1 MSIPR
6 PSPAAMSAQAPAE
19 MGWRQTFASLRIPGY
34 SWYFGGSISMF
45 FGVQM
50 MIVLRGALVVD
61 LTDSEAALGLIM
73 ASVALPWLVLSP
85 IGGVVADRMDKRS
98 LLLLTQASATL
109 VNLVNTVLIATG
121 VIEYWHLLILST
133 LSGGIFAFNMP
144 GRQAM
149 VPELVGKERLMNA
162 ISLMTGGMNVS
173 RIVAPALG
181 GILVEPIGFGGSFA
195 VLTGFYALSV
205 VALWQ
210 VPSTGAVA
218 RTTEFTFTR
227 DLVEGFQYVR
237 RNAVILALLLFAT
250 MPVLFAMPYQALMPA
265 FAKKVWDVGELGLG
279 ILFMAVGIGGVIGAL
294 LVANMESFPRKGLL
308 MVMGALGFGA
318 FLIFFA
324 VSPSFG
330 LALPFLVGVGFSSM
344 IYMTVNNTV
353 IQTVVPDEVRGRV
366 MSVMM
371 MSWGL
376 MPLGAFPAGLIAE
389 AYGSPTAVAGGATL
403 LLVFASALFIGAPAF
418 RRIDSSVEEA
428 LAERRRRPLPG
439 EVRPAE
445 ARVRPPAAGPFTPR

>member
-1 MSIPR
+1 MNR
-6 PSPAAMSAQAPAE
+6 PQPTPAAMRVEALPV
-19 MGWRQTFASLRIPGY
+19 MGWRQTFVSLQIPGF
-34 SWYFGGSISMF
+34 SWYFGGSMSMF

-73 ASVALPWLVLSP
+73 ATVAFPWLVLSP
-85 IGGVVADRMDKRS
+85 IGGVIADRVDKRS
-98 LLLLTQASATL
+98 LLLWTQALITL
-109 VNLVNTVLIATG
+109 LNLLNTLLITTG
-121 VIEYWHLLILST
+121 VIQYWHLLILST
-133 LSGGIFAFNMP
+133 VSGSIFAFNMP

-181 GILVEPIGFGGSFA
+181 GILVAPIGFGGGFA
-195 VLTGFYALSV
+195 VATCFFALSV
-205 VALWQ
+205 LSMWH

-227 DLVEGFQYVR
+227 DLAEGFQYIR
-237 RNAVILALLLFAT
+237 RSTVILALLLFAT
-250 MPVLFAMPYQALMPA
+250 VPVLFAMPYQALLPA
-265 FAKKVWDVGELGLG
+265 FAEKVWDVGPTGLG
-279 ILFMAVGIGGVIGAL
+279 VLFMAVGAGGVLGAL
-294 LVANMESFPRKGLL
+294 LTANMETFPRKGLL
-308 MVMGALGFGA
+308 MFLGALGFGA
-318 FLIFFA
+318 FLVFFA
-324 VSPSFG
+324 LSPSFG
-330 LALPFLVGVGFSSM
+330 LALPFLAGVGFSSM

-376 MPLGAFPAGLIAE
+376 MPLGAFPAGIIAE
-389 AYGSPTAVAGGATL
+389 AYGSPVAVAGGATL
-403 LLVFASALFIGAPAF
+403 LLLFATALYIGAPAF
-418 RRIDSSVEEA
+418 RRIDATVEEA
-428 LAERRRRPLPG
+428 MAERRRRPMPAKATPG
-439 EVRPAE
+439 
-445 ARVRPPAAGPFTPR
+445 